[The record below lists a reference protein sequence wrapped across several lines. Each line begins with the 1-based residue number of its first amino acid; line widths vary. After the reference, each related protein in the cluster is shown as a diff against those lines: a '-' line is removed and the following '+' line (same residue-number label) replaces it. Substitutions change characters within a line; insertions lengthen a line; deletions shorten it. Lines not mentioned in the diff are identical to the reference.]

1 MVSESAGGA
10 LTTARLY
17 NIFDIVL
24 VLHKLPGPLLTAVV
38 NRHISSRLLGS
49 PLHRH
54 TAASSASPATSCPEG
69 WTRCFFCLSTLL
81 CAYTDCASFQ
91 GEQYP
96 ATLPGCFFFILICMI
111 SGFIFT
117 MSAVRPWS
125 FILPFS
131 RYQPPPLLLTFGGLN
146 FLWTLARFLLPCTTT
161 GKSSLDS
168 KWWIKKQNKKNPS
181 KLITDKGICFS
192 KC

>member
-10 LTTARLY
+10 RTTARNTETHFAARLY
-17 NIFDIVL
+17 NIFNIVL

-54 TAASSASPATSCPEG
+54 AAASSASPATSCPEG
-69 WTRCFFCLSTLL
+69 WTRCFFCLSTLS

-96 ATLPGCFFFILICMI
+96 ATLPGCFFYSHLHDIRFHFHDERSAPVEFHSSL
-111 SGFIFT
+111 FT
-117 MSAVRPWS
+117 VSAAAASLDVWRTELS
-125 FILPFS
+125 LNS
-131 RYQPPPLLLTFGGLN
+131 STLPPPVHHHGQVFI
-146 FLWTLARFLLPCTTT
+146 R
-161 GKSSLDS
+161 
-168 KWWIKKQNKKNPS
+168 
-181 KLITDKGICFS
+181 
-192 KC
+192 